1 MSLRLPTHPGRAT
14 RMFRDIAAAAVL
26 PVLVVGCSVTDT
38 ADSDAADTITVTEQ
52 WAKAADSGM
61 SAAFGTVHNSGSS
74 PVTITS
80 ASSTASARVELHEVA
95 TDTAGSTVMRPKA
108 GGFVIPAGAAL
119 DLKPAG
125 EHLMFMELHGPL
137 RTGTQAPITLTF
149 DDGSSTTFTA
159 GVRDFAGNQEN
170 YDPDHEGEHS
180 G

>member
-1 MSLRLPTHPGRAT
+1 MSLRLPTHPDRAT
-14 RMFRDIAAAAVL
+14 RMFRGIAAAAVL
-26 PVLVVGCSVTDT
+26 PVLVVGCSGTDPAEGDT
-38 ADSDAADTITVTEQ
+38 ADTVTVTEQ
-52 WAKAADSGM
+52 WAKAADGGM
-61 SAAFGTVHNSGSS
+61 SAAFGTVRNSGSS

-80 ASSTASARVELHEVA
+80 ASSTVSARVELHEVA
-95 TDTAGSTVMRPKA
+95 TDTAGTTVMRPKA

-119 DLKPAG
+119 ELTPGG

-137 RTGTQAPITLTF
+137 RTGTQTPVTLTF

-170 YDPDHEGEHS
+170 YDPGHEGEHS